1 MARRLRKKRIAVIL
15 LTFTALIGWTTH
27 SCVSRCTSSDKEKS
41 ADSLPT
47 VHIND
52 SITNAL
58 TEGKAYQEMDSVI
71 ERYLKRWEI
80 NGAQLVITRN
90 DSLLYAR
97 GFGWA
102 DKERGIRM
110 EPNMLMRFASVSKLI
125 TAAGIMKLVE
135 MKKLRMGDKV
145 FGQKGILCDTTYN
158 NSIKDQRYYN
168 ITVEQLLRHQAGF
181 NNYAGDPVSSTRY
194 IMMQNHLTT
203 PPDHKTLLKI
213 LLKRHLGY
221 TPGEGKCYSNLG
233 YMILSMII
241 EKKSRMKYENFMQK
255 YVLQPA
261 GCYDMHIA
269 GTYYIAVMPTN
280 LYGPNDNF
288 HLENSHVMP
297 AMMRK
302 IYLAKLIHDGDWHS
316 IEVDM
321 NKRPI
326 NPTDK
331 LRALI
336 GEGNVDGNNSHERI
350 LKALEFYGIYD
361 NKVVL
366 WGTGTPLREF
376 LWSEDMADASVHV
389 LLNVDFSDIIG
400 IEKYSSVFYGAKV
413 DGAVDRNNSEGRG
426 GAIPS
431 LGEIRNCHINVGTG
445 KELTIRE
452 LSELVVKAVGF
463 EGTVE
468 FDASKPDGTPRKL
481 IDVEKLHSLGWT
493 HKVEIEDGVEKL
505 YKWYRDSLK

>member
-1 MARRLRKKRIAVIL
+1 M
-15 LTFTALIGWTTH
+15 
-27 SCVSRCTSSDKEKS
+27 
-41 ADSLPT
+41 DSL
-47 VHIND
+47 V
-52 SITNAL
+52 
-58 TEGKAYQEMDSVI
+58 

-125 TAAGIMKLVE
+125 TAVGIMKLQE
-135 MKKLRMGDKV
+135 MKKLKMNEKV
-145 FGQKGILCDTTYN
+145 FGPKGILNDTTYN
-158 NSIKDQRYYN
+158 NGIKDQRYYN

-269 GTYYIAVMPTN
+269 GTYYKDRRSNETKYYMHQGSIPVYEYNNSGRMVEKCYGDTDLPRLSGAGAWCGSAAELSRLIASIDGLPHVKDILSKKSIQFMTTEQPDHQYSIGWNYTPKSNRPWIRTGSLAGTSAIVLKYPDGQCWILITN
-280 LYGPNDNF
+280 TSTWKGHGFSNDSMAF
-288 HLENSHVMP
+288 FE
-297 AMMRK
+297 
-302 IYLAKLIHDGDWHS
+302 
-316 IEVDM
+316 
-321 NKRPI
+321 
-326 NPTDK
+326 K
-331 LRALI
+331 LR
-336 GEGNVDGNNSHERI
+336 
-350 LKALEFYGIYD
+350 KQF
-361 NKVVL
+361 
-366 WGTGTPLREF
+366 
-376 LWSEDMADASVHV
+376 MADMPKKD
-389 LLNVDFSDIIG
+389 LFI
-400 IEKYSSVFYGAKV
+400 
-413 DGAVDRNNSEGRG
+413 
-426 GAIPS
+426 
-431 LGEIRNCHINVGTG
+431 
-445 KELTIRE
+445 
-452 LSELVVKAVGF
+452 
-463 EGTVE
+463 
-468 FDASKPDGTPRKL
+468 
-481 IDVEKLHSLGWT
+481 
-493 HKVEIEDGVEKL
+493 
-505 YKWYRDSLK
+505 

>member
-203 PPDHKTLLKI
+203 PPDHPTLLRI

-233 YMILSMII
+233 YMILSMIV
-241 EKKSRMKYENFMQK
+241 EKKSGMKYENFIQK

-261 GCYDMHIA
+261 GCFDMHIA
-269 GTYYIAVMPTN
+269 GTYYKDRR
-280 LYGPNDNF
+280 PNETKYYM
-288 HLENSHVMP
+288 HQ
-297 AMMRK
+297 
-302 IYLAKLIHDGDWHS
+302 GS
-316 IEVDM
+316 IPVYEY
-321 NKRPI
+321 
-326 NPTDK
+326 
-331 LRALI
+331 
-336 GEGNVDGNNSHERI
+336 NNSGRMVE
-350 LKALEFYGIYD
+350 KCYGD
-361 NKVVL
+361 TDL
-366 WGTGTPLREF
+366 PRL
-376 LWSEDMADASVHV
+376 S
-389 LLNVDFSDIIG
+389 
-400 IEKYSSVFYGAKV
+400 GA
-413 DGAVDRNNSEGRG
+413 GAWCGS
-426 GAIPS
+426 AA
-431 LGEIRNCHINVGTG
+431 
-445 KELTIRE
+445 E
-452 LSELVVKAVGF
+452 LSRFIASIDGMPHVK
-463 EGTVE
+463 
-468 FDASKPDGTPRKL
+468 DILSRKS
-481 IDVEKLHSLGWT
+481 VQFMTQE
-493 HKVEIEDGVEKL
+493 
-505 YKWYRDSLK
+505 